1 MDRHKLVRGPLC
13 IYIFYLFAVFDL
25 YLVLLVQA
33 SYCLYIYTAKNFEK
47 NNTVLT
53 CSLERRSISK
63 RSLHREFSKI
73 NSKSS
78 SSRTKA
84 HGFFSEAVN
93 NEVEVLFDIFKSI
106 FYGRN
111 ICVVVLLQRTSSL
124 FYSRQ
129 FQYLQN
135 SS

>member
-63 RSLHREFSKI
+63 RSLHREF
-73 NSKSS
+73 
-78 SSRTKA
+78 
-84 HGFFSEAVN
+84 FF
-93 NEVEVLFDIFKSI
+93 EVEVKFLKVYFMVETF
-106 FYGRN
+106 
-111 ICVVVLLQRTSSL
+111 VW
-124 FYSRQ
+124 
-129 FQYLQN
+129 
-135 SS
+135 